1 MAKYTISVDVETD
14 IKVWDIYAKFDYNST
29 MNSWDDKF
37 LNYEMKEVKEVRVTI
52 NPNIKAFIFD
62 WVWVVDASL
71 LEKYDDRDNS
81 FPQYVKE
88 EFITQEYNKR
98 KAWLDLWKKNRIEE
112 LESELNQLKY
122 GNEKTNPT
130 YG

>member
-1 MAKYTISVDVETD
+1 MAKYTISVDIETD

-62 WVWVVDASL
+62 WVWVVDSSL

-112 LESELNQLKY
+112 LESELNKLKY